1 MANDAAFEEFAKG
14 ISIPGGP
21 AVSGG
26 GDFDQFSQGITFGD
40 EKKAAPA
47 AVKAETP
54 EFLKRDRPEPTP
66 MSMTEVAQSAVQNF
80 PRSATEFGKAVITPF
95 TQPVETAKALGDI
108 GGGLYSKAKGAL
120 GVQQDAAEKEKA
132 EASVNAIGDFYRQ
145 RYGSVEGFKRAL
157 AEDPVGV
164 LSDASIL
171 FTGGGSLAAKAPGVI
186 GKAGEL
192 AATVGKTTDPLNIAL
207 QAPKMAAKAAT
218 TAFNIPATIQSGAA
232 FSSLQ
237 TAAKA
242 GMDRDPVFWA
252 HYTGKADA
260 GDLIDRIQSGVRQ
273 VAEDRSRN
281 YIAGMD
287 PIKAQTGLD
296 FQPVMDVI
304 NQSRGATGKGVGAFY
319 GETTNRGAQEALN
332 AVEAVVNRWAS
343 KPPGSPHQTLEG
355 FDALKQAIGDLKPD
369 TRGNPQARKIV
380 DDAYNA
386 VRQSIVNVDPG
397 YAKIMEEYGS
407 ATEKLN
413 DMRAALLSGKSTD
426 TRINKILRSYRG
438 GDKGNLLEDLYKRD
452 PQLISAIA
460 GYDLSPYLPQGL
472 RGIVASGALYGGTG
486 AVLGPAA
493 LLHPAHVAHVAMGS
507 PKLVGGVNYLT
518 GRAAGAPSKLY
529 EMSPTAAQSLFQ
541 AGRAEEYL
549 NQNTGGRIERKSGG
563 RIGSHDSRA
572 DRLVRM
578 AEDAKKRIS
587 SATES
592 LLDSHDDH
600 IAKALEVAQQNI

>member
-1 MANDAAFEEFAKG
+1 MADDLAFQEFAKG
-14 ISIPGGP
+14 IALPETKP
-21 AVSGG
+21 ASGA

-40 EKKAAPA
+40 EKKPPAPP
-47 AVKAETP
+47 AEVAN
-54 EFLKRDRPEPTP
+54 FLKKDRPEPSP
-66 MSMTEVAQSAVQNF
+66 MSWGEVLPAAIENAPKSAV
-80 PRSATEFGKAVITPF
+80 EFGKAVVTPF
-95 TQPVETAKALGDI
+95 TQPVETAKAIGDI
-108 GGGLYSKAKGAL
+108 GTGLYSKAKGAL
-120 GVQQDAAEKEKA
+120 GYQQDEAEKAKA
-132 EASVNAIGDFYRQ
+132 EAGVNAIGDFYRQ
-145 RYGSVEGFKRAL
+145 RYGSVDGFKRAL

-164 LSDASIL
+164 LSDAALL
-171 FTGGGSLAAKAPGVI
+171 FTGGGGLAAKAPGMI
-186 GKAGEL
+186 GKAGEVV
-192 AATVGKTTDPLNIAL
+192 ATAGKTVDPLNVAL
-207 QAPKMAAKAAT
+207 QAPKLAAKAAT

-232 FSSLQ
+232 FGSLQ

-252 HYTGKADA
+252 HYSGKADA
-260 GDLIDRIQSGVRQ
+260 SDLIERVQNGVRQ
-273 VAEDRSRN
+273 VAEDRSKN

-296 FQPVMDVI
+296 FQPVLDVI
-304 NQSRGATGKGVGAFY
+304 DQSRGATGKGVGAFY
-319 GETTNRGAQEALN
+319 GETTNRGAQQTLD
-332 AVEAVVNRWAS
+332 AVDAVVKRWMS
-343 KPPGSPHQTLEG
+343 KDPGSPHHTLEG
-355 FDALKQAIGDLKPD
+355 FDALKQAIGDLKPE

-407 ATEKLN
+407 ASEKLN

-452 PQLISAIA
+452 PQLVSAIA
-460 GYDLSPYLPQGL
+460 GYDLSPYLPQGI

-486 AVLGPAA
+486 ALLGPAA
-493 LLHPAHVAHVAMGS
+493 LLHPAHLAHVAMGS
-507 PKLVGGVNYLT
+507 PKVVGGVNYLT
-518 GRAAGAPSKLY
+518 GAAAGAPSRIY

-549 NQNTGGRIERKSGG
+549 NQSAGGRIERKAGG
-563 RIGSHDSRA
+563 RISSHEGRA

-578 AEDAKKRIS
+578 AEQAKQRIN